1 MKTTAFAQVLS
12 LTALVFHLGG
22 CSTLPPGAH
31 YPKIPSIAYA
41 EQSQDRV
48 AVVYR
53 ENDRVEVDRSAFRML
68 SVGADGFA
76 TRIQMAQAAHHS
88 LDLQYFIFTAD
99 STGLLLS
106 KAVLAAA
113 DRGVR
118 VRILVD
124 DGSTVAGDEQI
135 QVLSAHP
142 HIEVRVFNPFY
153 YRGHISLFKAVD
165 FAFEKGRVDYRMHN
179 KLFVAD
185 NSIALVGGRNVGD
198 EYFQVSPEAQYA
210 DDDIFVGGPLVRKLS
225 ATFDQYWNSS
235 LSIPAQALIKG
246 ASSPEQLERRRASL
260 NAHWRAAEEAGADY
274 LKRADGGEPLA
285 GMLSG
290 QLPLIWSQGTVVCD
304 SPDKKQA
311 VSEGHHGRLLYRPI
325 AEVLARVRSEFLMI
339 TPYLVPTRDELEL
352 LKAMRARNVR
362 VRILT
367 NSLNSTNQLSAH
379 SGYMHY
385 RRQLLEEGVELY
397 EVRSLLGA
405 TSRGTGQKQALS
417 RYGNYGLHGKLL
429 VFDRN
434 SMYAGSMNFDK
445 RSRLL
450 NTEIGVV
457 IDSPELAAQTAARFE
472 AMTQPASAYAVSLRP
487 GAAGKAP
494 VMVWRTLENEK
505 PVEYTREPSNSFL
518 RRVEATVLSLLPIE
532 REL

>member
-1 MKTTAFAQVLS
+1 MNTRTIAHL
-12 LTALVFHLGG
+12 LTLAGLVAHLEG

-31 YPKIPSIAYA
+31 YPKTVSTAYA
-41 EQSQDRV
+41 EPAQDRV
-48 AVVYR
+48 AIAY
-53 ENDRVEVDRSAFRML
+53 NQGDAGGDDQSAFRML

-76 TRIQMAQAAHHS
+76 TRIEMTRAAKHS

-124 DGSTVAGDEQI
+124 DGSTVAGDEQV
-135 QVLSAHP
+135 QALSAHP
-142 HIEVRVFNPFY
+142 HIEVRVFNPFH
-153 YRGHISLFKAVD
+153 YRGHIGLFKAVD

-198 EYFQVSPEAQYA
+198 EYFQVSPDAQYA
-210 DDDIFVGGPLVRKLS
+210 DDDVFVGGPLVRKLS
-225 ATFDQYWNSS
+225 ATFDDFWNSS
-235 LSIPAQALIKG
+235 LAIPARALIKD
-246 ASSPEQLERRRASL
+246 ASSPEQLAHRRASL
-260 NAHWRAAEEAGADY
+260 DAHWRAAEEARADY
-274 LKRADGGEPLA
+274 LKRADGGEPLS
-285 GMLSG
+285 GMLNG
-290 QLPLIWSQGTVVCD
+290 QLPLFWSHGTVVCD
-304 SPDKKQA
+304 SPDKKQ
-311 VSEGHHGRLLYRPI
+311 VLSEGRHGRLMYRPI
-325 AEVLARVRSEFLMI
+325 AEALTHVQSEFLMI
-339 TPYLVPTRDELEL
+339 TPYLVPTAGELEL
-352 LKAMRARNVR
+352 LKAMRARGVR

-367 NSLNSTNQLSAH
+367 NSLNSTNELSAH

-397 EVRSLLGA
+397 EVRSMLGA
-405 TSRGTGQKQALS
+405 SSRGTGQKQSLS
-417 RYGNYGLHGKLL
+417 RFGHYGLHGKLL
-429 VFDRN
+429 VFDRK

-450 NTEIGVV
+450 NTEIGVI

-472 AMTQPASAYAVSLRP
+472 AMTQPASAYAVSLQP
-487 GAAGKAP
+487 GKPGKAAA
-494 VMVWRTLENEK
+494 MVWRTSENGM
-505 PVEYTREPSNSFL
+505 PVDYMREPSNSL
-518 RRVEATVLSLLPIE
+518 RRRLEATVLSFLPIE
-532 REL
+532 GEL